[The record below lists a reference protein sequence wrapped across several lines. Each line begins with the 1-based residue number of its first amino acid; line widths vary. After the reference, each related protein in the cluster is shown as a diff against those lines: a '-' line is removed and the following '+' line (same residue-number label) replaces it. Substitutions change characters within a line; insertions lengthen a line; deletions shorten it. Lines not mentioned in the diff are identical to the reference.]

1 MPNQTHISFYPFKF
15 SAIWRYSKSQPLA
28 FWAICSYLFI
38 EFTRPQSIYPAIDI
52 LPWAQ
57 IFLVLSVVGGLV
69 DKHST
74 LIKSR
79 ANGYIVLFLLSVSLS
94 TLAAIYPEQARANY
108 HTFFIWVIVYFLITS
123 IINSRERFYIFFLVF
138 FLSSVKIAFGVTKIW
153 ASRGFSFT
161 AWGLKGPPGFFEDS
175 GELSVLML
183 LLFPIAYYFWEV
195 SKSQCSKLER
205 YICMLCWISPVIV
218 ILGASSRGAQV
229 ALAVQLCFIF
239 RRHIWSLKKIIVIS
253 VMFVSFWSLM
263 PEEQKVRLYESGGDK
278 SSTQRLLYWSHGWEM
293 IKEHPLSGV
302 GFFNFSK
309 YYEDHHREDM
319 LYAVAQLP
327 HNVFIQVGTD
337 TGFPG
342 LFLYVL
348 IIIYCLRESHKIS
361 ASQNA
366 LEMDKVF
373 ARGLGIGLVGFIVA
387 GQFVSIA
394 YYPFLWIILPMI
406 ASLANITRQ

>member
-1 MPNQTHISFYPFKF
+1 
-15 SAIWRYSKSQPLA
+15 
-28 FWAICSYLFI
+28 
-38 EFTRPQSIYPAIDI
+38 
-52 LPWAQ
+52 
-57 IFLVLSVVGGLV
+57 
-69 DKHST
+69 
-74 LIKSR
+74 
-79 ANGYIVLFLLSVSLS
+79 
-94 TLAAIYPEQARANY
+94 
-108 HTFFIWVIVYFLITS
+108 
-123 IINSRERFYIFFLVF
+123 
-138 FLSSVKIAFGVTKIW
+138 
-153 ASRGFSFT
+153 
-161 AWGLKGPPGFFEDS
+161 
-175 GELSVLML
+175 
-183 LLFPIAYYFWEV
+183 
-195 SKSQCSKLER
+195 
-205 YICMLCWISPVIV
+205 
-218 ILGASSRGAQV
+218 
-229 ALAVQLCFIF
+229 
-239 RRHIWSLKKIIVIS
+239 
-253 VMFVSFWSLM
+253 
-263 PEEQKVRLYESGGDK
+263 
-278 SSTQRLLYWSHGWEM
+278 M

-319 LYAVAQLP
+319 LYTVAQLP